1 MVIISL
7 GYVMILVRYL
17 RFSLI
22 IIRDL
27 RNFLVW
33 VCGAGKER
41 ACDQI
46 SNFVG
51 CYRGFEMHSGTTNP
65 S

>member
-7 GYVMILVRYL
+7 GCVMILVRYL

-41 ACDQI
+41 AFVTKFRI
-46 SNFVG
+46 SSAATEDLK
-51 CYRGFEMHSGTTNP
+51 CIL
-65 S
+65 